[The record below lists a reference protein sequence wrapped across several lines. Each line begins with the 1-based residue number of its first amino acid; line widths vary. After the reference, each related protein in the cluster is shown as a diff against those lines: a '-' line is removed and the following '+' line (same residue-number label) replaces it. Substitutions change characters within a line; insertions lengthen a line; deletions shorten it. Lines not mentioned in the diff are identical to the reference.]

1 MNAFCTPL
9 FSPLRE
15 NRSALQHYTNRL
27 QISANY
33 LQPAAFTV
41 DFTNGIQSGNFGAVF
56 FGQYHDPGADGP
68 PQDVVLKCPLESELG
83 RQLYDM
89 ERHTNMKLSKA
100 DTYPRRFPYYLGEM
114 TFSQEQQLPLGIA
127 PMALVW
133 HRIQPAETLE
143 SFLSSASVEHLAN
156 ILGTT
161 ASANPLRRPLCAKIL
176 RELSLVVNDLQSNG
190 IIHR

>member
-1 MNAFCTPL
+1 MRA
-9 FSPLRE
+9 
-15 NRSALQHYTNRL
+15 
-27 QISANY
+27 SANY

-41 DFTNGIQSGNFGAVF
+41 DFSGGIQSGNFGAVF
-56 FGQYHDPGADGP
+56 FGQYDDPGAEGAL
-68 PQDVVLKCPLESELG
+68 QDVVLKCPMESELG

-89 ERHTNMKLSKA
+89 ERHTNVKLSKA

-114 TFSQEQQLPLGIA
+114 AFSQEQRLPLGVA

-133 HRIQPAETLE
+133 RRVQPAETLE
-143 SFLSSASVEHLAN
+143 LFLSSSSVDSLAS

-161 ASANPLRRPLCAKIL
+161 ASANPLRRPLCATIL
-176 RELSLVVNDLQSNG
+176 RELSLIVNDLQSNG